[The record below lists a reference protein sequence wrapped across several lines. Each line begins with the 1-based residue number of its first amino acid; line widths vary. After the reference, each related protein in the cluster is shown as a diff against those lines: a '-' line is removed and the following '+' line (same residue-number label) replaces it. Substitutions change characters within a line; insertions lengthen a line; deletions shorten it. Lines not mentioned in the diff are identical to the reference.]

1 MTMIFIASDHAALE
15 AKSKLIQFLENKNT
29 QVTDLGPITAARC
42 DYPDYAKKV
51 AAAVL
56 KTPQSL
62 GILCCGSGIG
72 MSIQA
77 NRYKG
82 VRAALVWDE
91 ESASLA
97 KAHNNANILCLGA
110 RLHSQEKLEK
120 MIMAWLDGHFENRHQ
135 PRLDKLDA

>member
-29 QVTDLGPITAARC
+29 QVTDLGPTTAARC

-97 KAHNNANILCLGA
+97 KMHNNANILCLGA

-120 MIMAWLDGHFENRHQ
+120 MTLAWLNGHFEKRHQ